1 MFRTA
6 LIIPLILVLASC
18 LPQPSTQAP
27 DQQDVIGTLVAA
39 TLAAREQVSPAST
52 ATTAPV
58 DDQTGQTDPAPVPA
72 SATPQPTASLTPT
85 LSPTPTLTLTPT
97 QTLTPTA
104 VPGDPGEELGPPTW
118 KDEFTSTANWN
129 GFNDQQSRFEIKEGA
144 FHLTAK
150 KANNY
155 EKWTISWPE
164 VKNFYL
170 EYTGVF
176 GEECA
181 GKDRYGMIFR
191 TPDYSSGYLFGITCD
206 GSYRLSAY
214 DGEEY
219 TVLRTWTKSEY
230 IKSGP
235 EAVNRF
241 GAKVKNNKITLFING
256 REVFSQSVDLF
267 PAKGKFGVFVAASE
281 TPGFTARLDRAAYW
295 SLP

>member
-1 MFRTA
+1 MHRAA
-6 LIIPLILVLASC
+6 LIIPLILLLTSC
-18 LPQPSTQAP
+18 LPQPTTQAP

-39 TLAAREQVSPAST
+39 TLAAREQASQHST
-52 ATTAPV
+52 STPAPV
-58 DDQTGQTDPAPVPA
+58 DDTGQTDPTAAPA

-85 LSPTPTLTLTPT
+85 ASPTPTLTLTPT
-97 QTLTPTA
+97 KTATPTA
-104 VPGDPGEELGPPTW
+104 VPGDPAEELGPPTW
-118 KDEFTSTANWN
+118 KDDFTTTANWN

-155 EKWTISWPE
+155 ESWTISWPE
-164 VKNFYL
+164 IKNFYL
-170 EYTGVF
+170 EYTGEF

-219 TVLRTWTKSEY
+219 TVLRTWTKSGH
-230 IKSGP
+230 IKTGP

-241 GAKVKNNKITLFING
+241 GARVKNNKITLYING
-256 REVFSQSVDLF
+256 REIFSQSVDLF

-281 TPGFTARLDRAAYW
+281 TPGFTARLTRTAYW